1 VLFNVGRLKHLIYFV
16 LQVYLCIGLKI
27 INGLKAYSNPI
38 KKLIMVVSMSNSK
51 LICLCLISFF
61 SNSVF
66 SKVPQLSS
74 DQLGQYANQLNNSPK
89 PVLAHNINPTISNV
103 SLIKRSMFL
112 ALLIDLQVTRVIQPV
127 NKQLNLKML
136 KGKKIIGL

>member
-1 VLFNVGRLKHLIYFV
+1 
-16 LQVYLCIGLKI
+16 
-27 INGLKAYSNPI
+27 
-38 KKLIMVVSMSNSK
+38 MVVSMSNSK

-89 PVLAHNINPTISNV
+89 PVSAHNINPTISNV
-103 SLIKRSMFL
+103 SFNQKIDVSRPAYRSTSYTGNSTSEQAIESQKVKREENNWVV
-112 ALLIDLQVTRVIQPV
+112 DLV
-127 NKQLNLKML
+127 NSKKHNSLK
-136 KGKKIIGL
+136 

>member
-1 VLFNVGRLKHLIYFV
+1 MFDFL
-16 LQVYLCIGLKI
+16 
-27 INGLKAYSNPI
+27 
-38 KKLIMVVSMSNSK
+38 
-51 LICLCLISFF
+51 F

-89 PVLAHNINPTISNV
+89 PVSAHNINPTISNV
-103 SLIKRSMFL
+103 SFIKRSMFL
-112 ALLIDLQVTRVIQPV
+112 DLLTDLRVIRVIQPV
-127 NKQLNLKML
+127 SKQLNLRKL